1 MAVNSSPNANDRVL
15 LSQSLQRKLQKC
27 VIDKLSSHQLIPKQE
42 GLGDSSKSLLSKFD
56 QSLNDSSVKQQA
68 GPEYV
73 EKSEIEMPINEKKRP
88 DAGKSSLIVGAK
100 VNDKANASE
109 KKSKPIC
116 DDSKGHMIQQESNQK
131 LEVP

>member
-27 VIDKLSSHQLIPKQE
+27 VIDKLSSHQLISKQN
-42 GLGDSSKSLLSKFD
+42 GLGDSAKSLLSKFD

-73 EKSEIEMPINEKKRP
+73 EKSEIKMPTKENKRTNA
-88 DAGKSSLIVGAK
+88 DKSSLIVVAK
-100 VNDKANASE
+100 GNDKAKASE
-109 KKSKPIC
+109 KKSKPMC
-116 DDSKGHMIQQESNQK
+116 DNSEGHLIQQ
-131 LEVP
+131 